1 MPNGTEIKCWVGSNS
16 NWGVGME
23 KG

>member
-1 MPNGTEIKCWVGSNS
+1 MPNGTEINCWVGSNS
-16 NWGVGME
+16 NRGVGME

>member
-1 MPNGTEIKCWVGSNS
+1 MPNGTEINCWVGSNS
-16 NWGVGME
+16 NRGVGTE